1 MLFSGSFK
9 KTKGS
14 LIEWEEADTHQTAP
28 QPKQKSYNHVDSWSF
43 WILNGIHHL
52 EDSFYF
58 ILFYFFVDFV
68 NLISC

>member
-28 QPKQKSYNHVDSWSF
+28 QPKKNAIIMLTFGHFGY
-43 WILNGIHHL
+43 
-52 EDSFYF
+52 
-58 ILFYFFVDFV
+58 
-68 NLISC
+68 